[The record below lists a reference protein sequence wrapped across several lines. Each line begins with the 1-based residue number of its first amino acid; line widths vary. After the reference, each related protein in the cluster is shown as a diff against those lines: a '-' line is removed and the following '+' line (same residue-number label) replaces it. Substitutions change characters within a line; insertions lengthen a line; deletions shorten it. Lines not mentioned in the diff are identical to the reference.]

1 MSKLVYCDFWGS
13 TIGVL
18 KLQYARDHPQNF
30 WFSRPESSPDFL
42 FLTDAAA
49 GGLVIAAWEALPYF
63 HHTDTIYYCFPAYST
78 PHAPLLQGFC
88 VYCFP
93 RYSWTFFLISGHSL
107 YVIFPFTW
115 FLMTTLSTPSPTCH
129 IHIHMHTFTH
139 TRSHIH
145 TPYQIPFLMFSS
157 IGFITTWHIC
167 FLCLLSNSCPHQNKD
182 SWGQGFSF
190 IPVSQR
196 NEQCLAHSKHSNS
209 SWCFNWR
216 PAGTITLLSSDHEP

>member
-78 PHAPLLQGFC
+78 PHAFPAYSTPHAPLLTLLHML
-88 VYCFP
+88 
-93 RYSWTFFLISGHSL
+93 SLLTLLHISPA
-107 YVIFPFTW
+107 Y
-115 FLMTTLSTPSPTCH
+115 STPH
-129 IHIHMHTFTH
+129 A
-139 TRSHIH
+139 
-145 TPYQIPFLMFSS
+145 
-157 IGFITTWHIC
+157 
-167 FLCLLSNSCPHQNKD
+167 LL
-182 SWGQGFSF
+182 
-190 IPVSQR
+190 
-196 NEQCLAHSKHSNS
+196 L
-209 SWCFNWR
+209 
-216 PAGTITLLSSDHEP
+216 TLLHMLPCSRAFVFTVFPDTPRLSSLSQVIPYMSSFHSPDF